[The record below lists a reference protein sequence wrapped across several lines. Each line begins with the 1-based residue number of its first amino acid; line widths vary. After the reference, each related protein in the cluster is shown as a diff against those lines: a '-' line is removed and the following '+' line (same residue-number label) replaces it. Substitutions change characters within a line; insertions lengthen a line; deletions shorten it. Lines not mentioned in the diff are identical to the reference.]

1 MPESLNTADR
11 EARLP
16 SLMQS
21 GWHPV
26 AGRDA
31 IRKIIKFRNFSEA
44 WAFMNRVAL
53 FAEKIGHHPEWRNV
67 YGTVDVTLTTH
78 DCNGLSLL
86 DIDMATRIDMFAGS
100 ATVIAPPETGAA

>member
-1 MPESLNTADR
+1 MPDSLTAAER

-16 SLMQS
+16 ALIQS

-31 IRKIIKFRNFSEA
+31 IRKIMKFRNFSEA

-53 FAEKIGHHPEWRNV
+53 FAEKIDHHPEWHNV
-67 YGTVDVTLTTH
+67 YSRVDVTLTTH
-78 DCNGLSLL
+78 DCNGLSML
-86 DIDMATRIDMFAGS
+86 DMDMATRIDMFSVGAVTLPVPDAG
-100 ATVIAPPETGAA
+100 AG